1 MFRGTGTTSSV
12 IQAAGASGGGCRA
25 RPKTLVVLVKTK
37 AFTPAATAFS
47 RRFRVPVMLVSTK
60 SCRLCVATWGLCRVA
75 AWMTASTLAMASDTK
90 PRSATDPT

>member
-37 AFTPAATAFS
+37 AFS